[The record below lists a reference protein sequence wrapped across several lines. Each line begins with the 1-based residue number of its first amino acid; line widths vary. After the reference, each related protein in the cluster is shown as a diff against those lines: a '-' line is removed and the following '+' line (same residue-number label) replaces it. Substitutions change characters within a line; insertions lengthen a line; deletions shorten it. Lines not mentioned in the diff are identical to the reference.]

1 MKKSLLIFMVI
12 FLLMPANTFALSAT
26 AYDANNLLQSEQFR
40 LELIQDAISR
50 KENIN
55 LNLKNFSDSQAQK
68 IFNHITNIIFYQSN
82 MDIYSITMDG
92 SVTGKSANL
101 VLNLDYRMTPDENT
115 KVNEWIKTTMDPFLA
130 LSPSNLEVIK
140 FVNDTIAKHVEYDLS
155 YEKNSAYHAVF
166 NESSLCEG
174 YSFLTYKRLSY
185 AGIDAKIISGVAA
198 NEDHMWNL
206 VKLNNLW
213 YHLDVTWNDPVYSG
227 SFKKPLNYVSYDFFM
242 LTSTQMAKTHTWDQ
256 TLFPLAK

>member
-130 LSPSNLEVIK
+130 LSPSNLDVIK
-140 FVNDTIAKHVEYDLS
+140 FVNDTIV
-155 YEKNSAYHAVF
+155 
-166 NESSLCEG
+166 
-174 YSFLTYKRLSY
+174 
-185 AGIDAKIISGVAA
+185 
-198 NEDHMWNL
+198 
-206 VKLNNLW
+206 
-213 YHLDVTWNDPVYSG
+213 
-227 SFKKPLNYVSYDFFM
+227 
-242 LTSTQMAKTHTWDQ
+242 
-256 TLFPLAK
+256 

>member
-140 FVNDTIAKHVEYDLS
+140 FVNDTDDKVFELSDSMAEELINLAISFALETVE
-155 YEKNSAYHAVF
+155 AP
-166 NESSLCEG
+166 
-174 YSFLTYKRLSY
+174 RLS
-185 AGIDAKIISGVAA
+185 S
-198 NEDHMWNL
+198 
-206 VKLNNLW
+206 KL
-213 YHLDVTWNDPVYSG
+213 
-227 SFKKPLNYVSYDFFM
+227 
-242 LTSTQMAKTHTWDQ
+242 Q
-256 TLFPLAK
+256 TRQLES